1 MSKKVQENN
10 QAQTSIKAMADASAD
25 FLARNASEEDG
36 AFYNDFEG
44 LIRMRLV
51 FKLLPLMSDLMTT
64 RHQLFELYHTRNG
77 IPVVR
82 GKSKAKHFLECLA
95 DTHASIAELF
105 PHYELNPYFEV
116 FYSSA
121 QSHGLSGLCLTIVD
135 MRGEGAPVRVR
146 QLNDCVAAIRA
157 VTRSA
162 EFKVCL
168 KRYRR
173 PIKQNFDS
181 IMQYA
186 TDLFRRHAKL
196 CIVRL
201 DLAYAQ
207 HFRSERKV
215 SDQDTHLH
223 REALLAAL
231 NQGVFGP
238 LVGYAWKLEVGKRKG
253 SHYHCVFFFDG
264 SKASHDVNIAQRIGL
279 YWDHDITQ
287 GMGTHYN
294 CNARKQ
300 FYKKCFLGVVHHTDV
315 EARNGFERYA
325 EYMTKPDEF
334 MRLALPGYRCI
345 GKGQLGPL
353 PAGHRSGR
361 PRSAENGVS
370 QWVSA
375 SYSPIDIR

>member
-1 MSKKVQENN
+1 MSKKVLDNN
-10 QAQTSIKAMADASAD
+10 RAQTSIKAMADASNH
-25 FLARNASEEDG
+25 FLARNASEEEG
-36 AFYNDFEG
+36 SFYNDLEG

-64 RHQLFELYHTRNG
+64 SHQLFELYHTRNG
-77 IPVVR
+77 IPAVR
-82 GKSKAKHFLECLA
+82 AKRNAKHFLECLA

-121 QSHGLSGLCLTIVD
+121 QSHGLSGLCQTIAD
-135 MRGEGAPVRVR
+135 MRGEGAPVRVQ
-146 QLNDCVAAIRA
+146 QLNDCVAAIRTI
-157 VTRSA
+157 TRSA
-162 EFKVCL
+162 EFKVRL

-173 PIKQNFDS
+173 PIKQNYES

-186 TDLFRRHAKL
+186 TDLFRRHARL

-215 SDQDTHLH
+215 SAQDTHLH

-231 NQGVFGP
+231 NQGTFGP

-253 SHYHCVFFFDG
+253 YHYHCVFFFDG
-264 SKASHDVNIAQRIGL
+264 SKTQQDFKIAKRIGL

-287 GMGTHYN
+287 GRGTHYN

-300 FYKKCFLGVVHHTDV
+300 FYKECFLGVVHHIDV
-315 EARNGFERYA
+315 EARKGFERYA

-334 MRLALPGYRCI
+334 MRLALPGYRGM

-353 PAGHRSGR
+353 PLAFRSGR
-361 PRSAENGVS
+361 PRSAEKGVS
-370 QWVSA
+370 QWL
-375 SYSPIDIR
+375 